1 MPITL
6 REVAQLVKGELRG
19 DGAIVIESVG
29 PIEEAGPGQIA
40 ALDGERFLEAAMRS
54 GAAALLVPPKLA
66 SRIDK
71 PCVVT
76 PVPQIAQNALIDRL
90 GLWRAG
96 WLGEGIHETAVIDPS
111 AELAEGVAV
120 GACSVVGPRARI
132 GAGSRLHPH
141 AVVEGGATI
150 GARCRIH
157 SHAVICAPATLG
169 DDCVVLCGAVIG
181 GEGFG
186 FGFGP
191 AGAVRIR
198 HLGRVVIGNRVEVGN
213 HVTIDRAR
221 FGVTS
226 VGDDVKLDSHV
237 HLGHNVS
244 VGARTIFAA
253 QGGVA
258 GSTRIGE
265 NCLLGGQVGVADHIE
280 IASGARFAAKS
291 GIASD
296 IKEPGDYFGFWAK
309 ERRSAFKELIALGK
323 LPEALKE
330 IERLRRELDELRER
344 LARGS

>member
-1 MPITL
+1 MPITPRPITL
-6 REVAQLVKGELRG
+6 SEVAQLVKGELRG
-19 DGAIVIESVG
+19 DGAIVIEGVG

-40 ALDGERFLEAAMRS
+40 ALDSERFLEAAKRC
-54 GAAALLVPPKLA
+54 GAAALLVPPLLA
-66 SRIDK
+66 ARIDK

-96 WLGEGIHETAVIDPS
+96 WLEEGIHESAVIDRS
-111 AELAEGVAV
+111 AELAAGVAV
-120 GACSVVGPRARI
+120 GALAVVGPRARI
-132 GAGSRLHPH
+132 GAGTRLHP
-141 AVVEGGATI
+141 
-150 GARCRIH
+150 
-157 SHAVICAPATLG
+157 HAVICAPATLG

-191 AGAVRIR
+191 TGAVRIR
-198 HLGRVVIGNRVEVGN
+198 HLGRVVLGNRVEVGN

-221 FGVTS
+221 FGATS

-265 NCLLGGQVGVADHIE
+265 NCLLGAQVGVADHVE
-280 IASGARFAAKS
+280 IASGARLAAKS
-291 GIASD
+291 GVASD
-296 IKEPGDYFGFWAK
+296 IKEPGDYFGLWAK
-309 ERRSAFKELIALGK
+309 ERRVAFKELIALGR

-330 IERLRRELDELRER
+330 IERLRRELDALRSR
-344 LARGS
+344 LAPGS